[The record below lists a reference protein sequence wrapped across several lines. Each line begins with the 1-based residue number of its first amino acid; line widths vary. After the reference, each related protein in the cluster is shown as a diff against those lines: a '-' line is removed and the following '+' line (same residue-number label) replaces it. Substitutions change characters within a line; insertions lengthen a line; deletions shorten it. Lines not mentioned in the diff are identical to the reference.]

1 MNFFALLL
9 DRIEQASSGIIV
21 ATLAGILSGVG
32 WLVRRVFT
40 NQKQIELTQV
50 EIRHR
55 DKERSADRAM
65 IEEIRTDQ
73 KAFREEQIEMRTEI
87 LGLFRNHNGGGLP

>member
-1 MNFFALLL
+1 MSFF
-9 DRIEQASSGIIV
+9 DRLEQASSGLIV
-21 ATLAGILSGVG
+21 AALAGIVSGIG

-40 NQKQIELTQV
+40 NQKQIELTQM

-55 DKERSADRAM
+55 DKERSADRAV

-73 KAFREEQIEMRTEI
+73 RAFREEQIEMRTEI
-87 LGLFRNHNGGGLP
+87 LSLFRSHNDERGQP